1 MNQIQIYYPAFALV
15 ILTFV
20 VWVAMLLRRAM
31 HMKKHKILPND
42 MPTRELADEKFGV
55 AQLPNNNL
63 MNLFEI
69 PILFYFSTIVIFQL
83 HMADLM
89 FVVLAW
95 VYVALRYAHSLIHL
109 TYNNVLHRG
118 IPYLLSTF
126 ILGLVWLRVIYQCVI
141 G

>member
-15 ILTFV
+15 ILTFL
-20 VWVAMLLRRAM
+20 VWVAMLLRRAVR
-31 HMKKHKILPND
+31 MKEYSIVPND

-63 MNLFEI
+63 MNLFEV
-69 PILFYFSTIVIFQL
+69 PILFYFSTVVIFQL
-83 HMADLM
+83 ELVDLA

-95 VYVALRYAHSLIHL
+95 AYVVLRYAHSLIHL

-118 IPYLLSTF
+118 IPYLLSTS
-126 ILGLVWLRVIYQCVI
+126 ILGLVWLRVIYQCI
-141 G
+141 T